1 MTTTTTTTKTYPVA
15 GSFRRKL
22 VKPTGE
28 KRCPR
33 KGEWF
38 LSGAIIE
45 GYLAVNDLSTV
56 YHIAK
61 LV

>member
-1 MTTTTTTTKTYPVA
+1 MTTTQKYPVA
-15 GSFRRKL
+15 GNRRRK
-22 VKPTGE
+22 VQWTGE

-45 GYLAVNDLSTV
+45 GYKATNDLSTV
-56 YHIAK
+56 YHIARE
-61 LV
+61 VTV